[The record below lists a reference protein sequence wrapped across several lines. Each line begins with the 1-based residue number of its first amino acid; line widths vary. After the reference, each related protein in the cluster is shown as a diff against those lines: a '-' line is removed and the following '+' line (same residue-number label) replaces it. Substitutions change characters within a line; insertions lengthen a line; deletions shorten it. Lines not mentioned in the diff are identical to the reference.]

1 MSRIRILIEY
11 DGTHYAGWQRQK
23 NALTVQEVLE
33 DTLGSLLGQR
43 ITLFGASRTDAG
55 VHALGQTAH
64 FDAQSSIPPE
74 KLFLAV
80 NTHLPPDIRLCASE
94 AAEPDF
100 HARFCT
106 RGKHYTYQIY
116 NACHGPAILRN
127 QVMFVP
133 APLDLAAMQ
142 EAAQLFVGTHD
153 FTCAMAAGSNVRDC
167 VRTVYD
173 LTLQRRD
180 DVIAMDVRGN
190 GFLYNMVR
198 IFAGTL
204 ICVGQ
209 HKLDKQEIAAAM
221 AARDRRLLGFTAQ
234 PQGLFLRRVYYD
246 RPVFGLSPD
255 FNPFC

>member
-74 KLFLAV
+74 KLFLAA

-116 NACHGPAILRN
+116 NSCHGPAILRN

>member
-1 MSRIRILIEY
+1 LSRIRLLIEY
-11 DGTHYAGWQRQK
+11 DGTGYAGWQRQK
-23 NALTVQEVLE
+23 NALSVQEVLE
-33 DTLGSLLGQR
+33 DTLSDLLGSK

-55 VHALGQTAH
+55 VHALGQVAH
-64 FDAQSSIPPE
+64 FDAQTSIPPD
-74 KLFLAV
+74 KIFLAA
-80 NTHLPPDIRLCASE
+80 NTRLPSDIRLCASE
-94 AAEPDF
+94 AAEEDF

-116 NACHGPAILRN
+116 NANHGPAILRN

-133 APLDLAAMQ
+133 HKLDLEAMR
-142 EAAQLFVGTHD
+142 EAGQIFVGTHD
-153 FTCAMAAGSNVRDC
+153 FTCAMAAGSNVKDC

-173 LTLQRRD
+173 LTLTRRD
-180 DVIAMDVRGN
+180 DVISMDVRGN

-209 HKLDKQEIAAAM
+209 HKLDPKEIRAAM
-221 AARDRRLLGFTAQ
+221 AAKDRRLLGFTAQ

-246 RPVFGLSPD
+246 REVFGFQQDFSP
-255 FNPFC
+255 FG